1 MEMPVACSSPIRA
14 RPRTSCAF
22 PSQRGISALN
32 SARAMDGVD
41 HVADAS
47 RAAAALRTD
56 ETAIPGD
63 DIPVCLQWPPANKET
78 TGNLSPAQHLSF
90 GVIIPY
96 LNVGFTRRRR
106 Y

>member
-1 MEMPVACSSPIRA
+1 M
-14 RPRTSCAF
+14 
-22 PSQRGISALN
+22 G
-32 SARAMDGVD
+32 GVY

-63 DIPVCLQWPPANKET
+63 DIPVCLQWPPADKET

-96 LNVGFTRRRR
+96 LNVCYTKRKT